1 MKDFI
6 KWLGVN
12 EKVAKVAVWIL
23 IIMVFLILT
32 NTLLSSLGF
41 PNYRITYENI
51 KEIDVGT
58 ITNLLSRFIVCI
70 LNFYAILL
78 LVFRIK
84 ETKKLFKWAI
94 LYLILNIVIY
104 SIGGYIITQIFII
117 AFFILFT
124 YFYSNKNKKY
134 IFYGIISIVIN
145 VIVEA
150 IAYYFKGSLIDIAA
164 VNRLT
169 RGLLFLDYFIIMAMI
184 ILVKEIYLKKRGE
197 SNGKSILDRR
207 IQKRKPT
214 SQKTS

>member
-51 KEIDVGT
+51 KEIDVGE
-58 ITNLLSRFIVCI
+58 IANLLSRFIVCI

-78 LVFRIK
+78 LVFRVK

-94 LYLILNIVIY
+94 LYLILNIIINQ
-104 SIGGYIITQIFII
+104 IGGYIATQVFII
-117 AFFILFT
+117 IFFLSFS
-124 YFYSNKNKKY
+124 YFYSDRKSKY
-134 IFYGIISIVIN
+134 IIYGILAIMINIIIEGIV
-145 VIVEA
+145 
-150 IAYYFKGSLIDIAA
+150 YYFKASLINLNEIS
-164 VNRLT
+164 RLT
-169 RGLLFLDYFIIMAMI
+169 RSLLSIDYFIIIFII
-184 ILVKEIYLKKRGE
+184 ILVKEIYMRKRGE
-197 SNGKSILDRR
+197 TSGKSILVGR

-214 SQKTS
+214 SKKAS